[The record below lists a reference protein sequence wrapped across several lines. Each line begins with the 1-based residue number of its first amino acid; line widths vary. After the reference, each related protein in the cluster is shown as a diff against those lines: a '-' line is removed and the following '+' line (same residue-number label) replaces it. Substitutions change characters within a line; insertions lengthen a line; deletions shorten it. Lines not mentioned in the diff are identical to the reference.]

1 MGNPGSYQTLA
12 GEASYNPVS
21 NDSGEPHDREQGTA
35 NVPDPRGCFPR
46 VWQFQNKTFPS
57 NQTPWASCDLP
68 LGSAGPGS
76 SFFSRLPTAERKQG

>member
-35 NVPDPRGCFPR
+35 NVPDPPGCFPR
-46 VWQFQNKTFPS
+46 Q
-57 NQTPWASCDLP
+57 
-68 LGSAGPGS
+68 S
-76 SFFSRLPTAERKQG
+76 SLAISK

>member
-1 MGNPGSYQTLA
+1 MTGSKGQQMCRIHE
-12 GEASYNPVS
+12 GASLVS
-21 NDSGEPHDREQGTA
+21 
-35 NVPDPRGCFPR
+35 R